1 MLAFLGTVGNM
12 KPSTGTL
19 QDEEGPDLGFT
30 YRVRK
35 SGDIEIRRRGRLAA
49 ILCGTAAAD
58 FLAEAESGFA
68 AGQQAMAR
76 LTGNYK
82 HGNERVAR
90 QHPRNRR

>member
-1 MLAFLGTVGNM
+1 M
-12 KPSTGTL
+12 KPAAGAS
-19 QDEEGPDLGFT
+19 QDAEDPDLGFT

-35 SGDIEIRRRGRLAA
+35 SGDIEICHRGRLAA
-49 ILCGTAAAD
+49 TLRGTAAAD

>member
-1 MLAFLGTVGNM
+1 MELSAE
-12 KPSTGTL
+12 PAH
-19 QDEEGPDLGFT
+19 DEESPDLGFT

-35 SGDIEIRRRGRLAA
+35 SGEIEIRHRGRVAA
-49 ILCGTAAAD
+49 ILRGTAAAD
-58 FLAEAESGFA
+58 FLADTEGDFA

-90 QHPRNRR
+90 RHPRNRR